1 MSKQLYEEALADA
14 KKLREVA
21 EDNAKKSLIE
31 AVTPRIRDLIERELL
46 GDPLVGLGADS
57 ELGFYEEDDFP
68 AKGAPGSVSPP
79 GKLMTDVMGIPS
91 PVSSPDAEGK
101 VTLDLDALAQGIG
114 VSAATD
120 VFMVPDINNELDDE
134 LNPIAVKW
142 PTEKSY
148 AASLN
153 RVGESIKRFARAS
166 KVLRESSG
174 YVNEIHR
181 LIGELDNMYAY
192 SQGSV
197 KNPRRKKLY
206 ENRLEFFFK
215 KLKTLQE
222 QTMRNTRR
230 NDRRLNEWDIILDIP
245 GVGKT
250 TVGGLPEPGD
260 EEWDPES
267 VTTTIDGEE
276 DVDELDMDDMDDA
289 GDDELDFDDEE
300 GEDTEDGEEDEE
312 GDDEDLFKP
321 SMQQES
327 RRHKLDNLVVEIDE
341 GMLRREV
348 GRMRQA
354 RQLREAR
361 ALRAKRLV
369 EARRRRSLMESRRR
383 RRLYEFDAPSAD
395 GHGPL
400 IDNDFG
406 GDPEDELEPLSITL
420 DENTVIEIVED
431 ETFESKGSAKG
442 GPGGNNPEG
451 HPTME
456 GYRRGSRHLTS
467 RHGENRN
474 GSPTRRPGLA
484 ETKLRTQLAETNL
497 FNAKLIFS
505 NKLLQNESLSKRQKA
520 EIIER
525 LDEAKTLREAKLV
538 YESLT
543 KAMAGTSRPL
553 REGVDRR
560 VLGSSSAP
568 TRPAST
574 QLNEGVETER
584 WARLAGITK

>member
-46 GDPLVGLGADS
+46 GDPLVGLGTDS
-57 ELGFYEEDDFP
+57 ELGFYEEDELP

-79 GKLMTDVMGIPS
+79 GKLMTDVMGVPS

-101 VTLDLDALAQGIG
+101 VTLDLDALAQNIG
-114 VSAATD
+114 CTPATD
-120 VFMVPDINNELDDE
+120 VFMVPAIDGEDD
-134 LNPIAVKW
+134 LSVKW
-142 PTEKSY
+142 PTESSY

-153 RVGESIKRFARAS
+153 RVGESIKRFTRAS
-166 KVLRESSG
+166 KFLRESSG

-192 SQGSV
+192 SQGFV
-197 KNPRRKKLY
+197 KNPGRKKLY
-206 ENRLEFFFK
+206 ENKLEFFFK
-215 KLKTLQE
+215 KLKSLQE

-230 NDRRLNEWDIILDIP
+230 NGRRLNEWDIILDIP

-276 DVDELDMDDMDDA
+276 DTDELDMDDMDDA
-289 GDDELDFDDEE
+289 GDDELDFDDDA
-300 GEDTEDGEEDEE
+300 GEDGDEDGEEDEE

-321 SMQQES
+321 STQQES
-327 RRHKLDNLVVEIDE
+327 RRRKLDNLVVEIDE

-383 RRLYEFDAPSAD
+383 RLYEFDAPSAD

-431 ETFESKGSAKG
+431 TTDEAY
-442 GPGGNNPEG
+442 EG
-451 HPTME
+451 ANTQVE

-467 RHGENRN
+467 RHGANRN
-474 GSPTRRPGLA
+474 GSPARRSELA

-525 LDEAKTLREAKLV
+525 LDEAKTLREAKLI

>member
-46 GDPLVGLGADS
+46 GELGADP
-57 ELGFYEEDDFP
+57 ELGFYEEDELP

-91 PVSSPDAEGK
+91 PISSPDAEGK
-101 VTLDLDALAQGIG
+101 VTLDLDLLAQDMGCTP
-114 VSAATD
+114 ATD
-120 VFMVPDINNELDDE
+120 VFTTPDINDEDDAISMV
-134 LNPIAVKW
+134 NPVSVKW
-142 PTEKSY
+142 PTESSY

-153 RVGESIKRFARAS
+153 RVGESIKRFTRAS
-166 KVLRESSG
+166 KFLRESSG

-192 SQGSV
+192 SQGFV
-197 KNPRRKKLY
+197 KNPGRKKLY
-206 ENRLEFFFK
+206 ENKLEFFFK
-215 KLKTLQE
+215 KLKSLQE

-230 NDRRLNEWDIILDIP
+230 NGRRLNEWDIVLDIP

-267 VTTTIDGEE
+267 VTTTIDGE
-276 DVDELDMDDMDDA
+276 
-289 GDDELDFDDEE
+289 G
-300 GEDTEDGEEDEE
+300 DEE
-312 GDDEDLFKP
+312 GDLDLDDMGDEGDDDEMDLDMEDEDEGDEEEGEGDEDEDLFKP
-321 SMQQES
+321 STQQES
-327 RRHKLDNLVVEIDE
+327 RRRKLDNLVVEIDE

-383 RRLYEFDAPSAD
+383 RLYEFDAPSAD
-395 GHGPL
+395 GHGAL

-406 GDPEDELEPLSITL
+406 GDPEDEQEPLTLSL

-431 ETFESKGSAKG
+431 TNETY
-442 GPGGNNPEG
+442 EG
-451 HPTME
+451 ANTQE

-467 RHGENRN
+467 RHGANRN
-474 GSPTRRPGLA
+474 GSPARRSGLA

-525 LDEAKTLREAKLV
+525 LDEAKTLREAKLI

>member
-14 KKLREVA
+14 KRLREVA

-46 GDPLVGLGADS
+46 GDTLAGSDPD
-57 ELGFYEEDDFP
+57 LGFFEEDEP
-68 AKGAPGSVSPP
+68 AKGAPGSMAPA
-79 GKLMTDVMGIPS
+79 GKLMTDVMGVPS
-91 PVSSPDAEGK
+91 PISPPDSEGK
-101 VTLDLDALAQGIG
+101 VTLDLDALAQDMGC
-114 VSAATD
+114 APATD
-120 VFMVPDINNELDDE
+120 VFTVPDVNDE
-134 LNPIAVKW
+134 DFDVLNPVTAKW
-142 PTEKSY
+142 PTERSY
-148 AASLN
+148 VNSLN
-153 RVGESIKRFARAS
+153 KMGESIKRFARAS
-166 KVLRESSG
+166 KFLRESSG

-192 SQGSV
+192 SQGSI
-197 KNPRRKKLY
+197 KNPSRKKLY

-230 NDRRLNEWDIILDIP
+230 NGRRLNEWDIVLDIP

-250 TVGGLPEPGD
+250 TVGGLPDPGD
-260 EEWDPES
+260 EDFDPES
-267 VTTTIDGEE
+267 VTTTIDGEDEE
-276 DVDELDMDDMDDA
+276 DLDLDM
-289 GDDELDFDDEE
+289 GDEGDEDEGDIELDFGDEGEGDEDEGEEEEEE
-300 GEDTEDGEEDEE
+300 G
-312 GDDEDLFKP
+312 DEDLFKP
-321 SMQQES
+321 STQQES
-327 RRHKLDNLVVEIDE
+327 RRRKMDNLVVEIDE

-369 EARRRRSLMESRRR
+369 EARRKRNILESRRR
-383 RRLYEFDAPSAD
+383 RRLHEFDAPSAN

-406 GDPEDELEPLSITL
+406 GDPEDELDPLKVSI
-420 DENTVIEIVED
+420 DENSTIEIVED
-431 ETFESKGSAKG
+431 DANETYESR
-442 GPGGNNPEG
+442 E
-451 HPTME
+451 TQRE

-467 RHGENRN
+467 RHGANRN
-474 GSPTRRPGLA
+474 GSPTGRAGIA
-484 ETKLRTQLAETNL
+484 ETKLRRQLAETNL

-525 LDEAKTLREAKLV
+525 LDEARTLREAKLV

-560 VLGSSSAP
+560 ILGSSSAP